1 MKERLFLRLA
11 DDTLCGP
18 ETTVPTSTLTSFP
31 VAESLRGHVSQLLA
45 CRETLP
51 EGQTFMERVL
61 PDGAIRLMFDFA
73 DVPSAG
79 AGTDT
84 EKGPSMRVAGAS
96 AAATV
101 LQLSGRLEGVS
112 VALHPGAA
120 AILLGMPAGE
130 IENRTISLDTL
141 WGAEVHAL
149 IGQMHEARDDASRVA
164 LLTAALQRRM
174 SGEATLN
181 QQRASH
187 AARLVTRAK
196 GRLSLRQAANAVN
209 VGERRLQQ
217 LFYEHVGVS
226 FRAWSRLSRLHA
238 CLRLIRQQPDP
249 AWADVAAEAG
259 FYDQAHLANEFR
271 ALCGLSPTLFL
282 QRGAP
287 DIAQSS
293 KTGH

>member
-18 ETTVPTSTLTSFP
+18 ETTVPASTLTPFP
-31 VAESLRGHVSQLLA
+31 VAEPLRGHVSQILA

-51 EGQTFMERVL
+51 EGQTLTERVL

-79 AGTDT
+79 AA
-84 EKGPSMRVAGAS
+84 KGPSMRVAGAS
-96 AAATV
+96 AGATV

-112 VALHPGAA
+112 VALQPGAA
-120 AILLGMPAGE
+120 ATLLGMPAGE
-130 IENRTISLDTL
+130 IENRALSLDSL
-141 WGAEVHAL
+141 WGAEAHAL
-149 IGQMHEARDDASRVA
+149 IQQMAQAQDDASRVA
-164 LLTAALQRRM
+164 LLTAALRRRL
-174 SGEATLN
+174 SGEATLH
-181 QQRASH
+181 QQRAGH
-187 AARLVTRAK
+187 AARLVARAG
-196 GRLSLRQAANAVN
+196 GRLSLRQAAAAVN

-217 LFYEHVGVS
+217 LFYEHVGMP
-226 FRAWSRLSRLHA
+226 FRAGSRLSRLHT
-238 CLRLIRQQPDP
+238 CLRLVRQQPDP

-287 DIAQSS
+287 QVAQSS